1 MKDRRFHAPGEGIA
15 RIPCRVCFR
24 AVDLH
29 PDFVTPS
36 ADKWIMRC
44 PHCSATFPV
53 RVDDSAE
60 GFARRH
66 GVDMPEPAAP
76 DARPSLPARGGALR
90 VLVADD
96 EPTIREFLRTVL
108 EVDGLEVIG
117 FAGDGHEVL
126 RQVAATQPDVVVL
139 DLMMPG
145 MSGLDVL
152 PLLKERHPDLR
163 VVAVSAMPA
172 ESAEREAFAVGADA
186 FVSKLDVS
194 SRLTGALGR
203 GAQRT
208 S

>member
-1 MKDRRFHAPGEGIA
+1 MQDRRFSARGDGVV

-36 ADKWIMRC
+36 ADKWIMKC
-44 PHCSATFPV
+44 PHCGATFPV
-53 RVDDSAE
+53 RVDDSAV
-60 GFARRH
+60 GFAQRH
-66 GVDMPEPAAP
+66 GVDMAEPEVVVPT
-76 DARPSLPARGGALR
+76 PSVERREGTLR
-90 VLVADD
+90 ILVADD
-96 EPTIREFLRTVL
+96 EPSICEFLRVVL
-108 EVDGLEVIG
+108 DVEGLDVVG
-117 FAGDGHEVL
+117 YAGDGHEVL
-126 RQVAATQPDVVVL
+126 RQVALHHPDVVVL

-152 PLLKERHPDLR
+152 PLLKERHPDVR
-163 VVAVSAMPA
+163 VVAVSAMPVEA
-172 ESAEREAFAVGADA
+172 AERQAFDQGADA

-203 GAQRT
+203 RAQRT